1 MLQIQEFEKIL
12 NETSEKVNDNEFE
25 KVESSLAALQAI
37 PIIDKKEIASLNETY
52 EGLKKLEKFKK
63 TMCLLWN
70 SSWQHTDLRRNR
82 SRIRGK
88 NGSQPY

>member
-52 EGLKKLEKFKK
+52 EGLKKLEKF
-63 TMCLLWN
+63 
-70 SSWQHTDLRRNR
+70 
-82 SRIRGK
+82 
-88 NGSQPY
+88 